1 MKKSIHLTTLFLG
14 LLLGC
19 LNPPAAAFAQA
30 GTTIPTPEEHFGF
43 VPGTDRMLFD
53 YENLIQYFQ
62 KLDEASDRLQLFEF
76 GRSPMDKPM
85 YVAFISTP
93 NNIRNL
99 IVLRE
104 SNRRLALDPDIPD
117 SEREVLIRDARVF
130 VMITLSMHSTEIGP
144 SQAAPIIAHELVTTA
159 DPRTLSQME
168 DVVFML
174 VPCHNPDGMD
184 MVVEH
189 YKKYKDT
196 RYEGCGM
203 PGIYHKYTG
212 HDNNRDFIT
221 LSQADNRAI
230 SKLFSTEWFPQIL
243 IEKHQMGSG
252 SARYYVPPSHD
263 PIAENIDAGLWNWT
277 GIIGSNIINDMTAAG
292 LAGVSRNYLFDDY
305 WPGST
310 TTCIWKNVTG
320 LLTECA
326 GVNIASPVF
335 IEPNELRGYGKG
347 LSEYK
352 KSINMPLPWPG
363 GWWRLSNIV
372 EYERAS
378 LLSLLKTASLYRESI
393 LKFRND
399 LCVREVAK
407 GRTEAPIYFILPLKQ
422 HDQSELVPVV
432 NLLREHGVDVYH
444 LTSPYRL
451 GEFEYQKGDIVI
463 PLAQP
468 YRAFIK
474 EVMEKQIFPVRH
486 YTPGGEIIQPY
497 DITSWSLPLHRSLHC
512 QTVNIRSGEF
522 ENLLQKLELDF
533 RLQRKIPAKIDA
545 ALFTINNNESY
556 KAAFLAMKSG
566 LDVYRLEESLIID
579 QKRIPEKSFLIYS
592 DRKKPAKMEQL
603 LEQMVVAPIFLSE
616 KTDIK
621 KSILAVPRI
630 GLVESYFH
638 DLDAGWTR
646 YILDSYSLPYRI
658 IRPGELRIT
667 NLNKDYDMIIFP
679 DQYHDVLR
687 SGKYKSNDQYYLSN
701 YPPEYTKGIEK
712 EGMNNLMKFIDDG
725 GTIISW
731 GNSTG
736 LFTALQELK
745 HGKDETEEFQLPIQD
760 ISEKLKTEGLF
771 CPGSLLNVELRKDHP
786 LTLGMP
792 TSCGVFFRNGPLFA
806 TSIPNFDMDR
816 RVIVRF
822 PERDILLS
830 GYCENVEKLA
840 DVTVGAWLKKGNGQL
855 VLFGFNPIF
864 RASTQATF
872 KLLFNAILLP
882 RVAA

>member
-1 MKKSIHLTTLFLG
+1 
-14 LLLGC
+14 
-19 LNPPAAAFAQA
+19 
-30 GTTIPTPEEHFGF
+30 
-43 VPGTDRMLFD
+43 
-53 YENLIQYFQ
+53 
-62 KLDEASDRLQLFEF
+62 
-76 GRSPMDKPM
+76 
-85 YVAFISTP
+85 
-93 NNIRNL
+93 
-99 IVLRE
+99 
-104 SNRRLALDPDIPD
+104 
-117 SEREVLIRDARVF
+117 
-130 VMITLSMHSTEIGP
+130 
-144 SQAAPIIAHELVTTA
+144 
-159 DPRTLSQME
+159 
-168 DVVFML
+168 
-174 VPCHNPDGMD
+174 
-184 MVVEH
+184 
-189 YKKYKDT
+189 
-196 RYEGCGM
+196 
-203 PGIYHKYTG
+203 
-212 HDNNRDFIT
+212 
-221 LSQADNRAI
+221 
-230 SKLFSTEWFPQIL
+230 
-243 IEKHQMGSG
+243 
-252 SARYYVPPSHD
+252 
-263 PIAENIDAGLWNWT
+263 
-277 GIIGSNIINDMTAAG
+277 
-292 LAGVSRNYLFDDY
+292 
-305 WPGST
+305 
-310 TTCIWKNVTG
+310 
-320 LLTECA
+320 
-326 GVNIASPVF
+326 
-335 IEPNELRGYGKG
+335 
-347 LSEYK
+347 
-352 KSINMPLPWPG
+352 
-363 GWWRLSNIV
+363 
-372 EYERAS
+372 
-378 LLSLLKTASLYRESI
+378 
-393 LKFRND
+393 
-399 LCVREVAK
+399 
-407 GRTEAPIYFILPLKQ
+407 
-422 HDQSELVPVV
+422 
-432 NLLREHGVDVYH
+432 
-444 LTSPYRL
+444 
-451 GEFEYQKGDIVI
+451 
-463 PLAQP
+463 
-468 YRAFIK
+468 
-474 EVMEKQIFPVRH
+474 
-486 YTPGGEIIQPY
+486 
-497 DITSWSLPLHRSLHC
+497 
-512 QTVNIRSGEF
+512 
-522 ENLLQKLELDF
+522 
-533 RLQRKIPAKIDA
+533 
-545 ALFTINNNESY
+545 
-556 KAAFLAMKSG
+556 MKSG

-712 EGMNNLMKFIDDG
+712 EGMNNLMKYIDDG